1 MTEEKQPQMDPIALK
16 DEQINAQKVLIN
28 ELLQLVG
35 QKEYLVAKLTGDIIN
50 LNNQIN
56 EKMPNGNDDGKE
68 IIK

>member
-50 LNNQIN
+50 LNDQIN